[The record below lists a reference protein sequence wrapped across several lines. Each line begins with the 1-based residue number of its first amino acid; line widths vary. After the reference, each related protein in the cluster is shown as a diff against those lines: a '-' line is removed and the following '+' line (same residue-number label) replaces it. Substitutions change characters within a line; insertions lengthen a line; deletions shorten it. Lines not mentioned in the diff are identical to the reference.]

1 MAKDNES
8 GAASPPQHPSKGP
21 KDSGGEPASADAQS
35 QSALLPDVDSPADVK
50 ALPADALPRLCGEV
64 REFLL
69 DTVQRT
75 GGHLGSNLGV
85 VELTVALHR
94 VFDFRRDRLVWD
106 VSHQAYPHKVL
117 TGRKDRFDTLRRT
130 DGLCGFT
137 HPDESPYDLFHTGHA
152 GTSVS
157 LGLGLAMGMAH
168 QDDPPH
174 AVSVIGDASLG
185 AGVAFEALNHAGAT
199 RQKLLVILND
209 NEWSISKSVGSL
221 SKYLTKIR
229 GSRLVQRAGQETKS
243 LVQAIPLIG
252 QRVDRALDD
261 MGEVLRHVFVPG
273 HVFEELGVRYVGPV
287 DGHDVEGLVKTL
299 ERIRELDGVVMLHVL
314 TEKGKGHP
322 DGPNHPERVHAVK
335 AAPKK
340 PSVGKLEPPAPEAEA
355 APKPVAFTRAFAE
368 ALIDAASRDVRVQA
382 ITAGMPS
389 GTGLDLYAEQH
400 PSRFHDVGICEQHG
414 VAMAAGMA
422 KVGMRPVCAIYSTF
436 LQRGY
441 DQVFQEVALQNLP
454 VVFALDRAG
463 PVGQDGPTHNGVF
476 DIAYMRTF
484 PNFVLGAPRDATDVK
499 RMLQLMLKIDG
510 PAGLRFP
517 RGNAPL
523 HEDVHASER
532 EEMRVGRAEVLRD
545 GVEGGVC
552 IWAYGSMTETALKA
566 AASIAEGHGQA
577 VGVVDARFVKPLDE
591 ELLAKHLRRFKA
603 IVTLEDHQRAGGF
616 GSAVLEAASRAHGAS
631 AGGDGRYAQIKLLG
645 IPDRYVD
652 HMTTRE
658 EQLASVGL
666 DPGGVERTV
675 RQLQSGQSA
684 AELR

>member
-1 MAKDNES
+1 MANQNES
-8 GAASPPQHPSKGP
+8 DSSAPQTPDLGEAAASGTASTEAHGIAAKG
-21 KDSGGEPASADAQS
+21 SVLAR
-35 QSALLPDVDSPADVK
+35 VNSPADVK
-50 ALPADALPRLCGEV
+50 ELSSAELPLLCRDV
-64 REFLL
+64 RDFLL

-85 VELTVALHR
+85 VEMTVALHR

-168 QDDPPH
+168 EENPPH

-252 QRVDRALDD
+252 PRVDRALDD
-261 MGEVLRHVFVPG
+261 VGEVLRHVFVPG

-287 DGHDVEGLVKTL
+287 DGHDVEGMVKTL

-340 PSVGKLEPPAPEAEA
+340 SSVGKLEPPSPA
-355 APKPVAFTRAFAE
+355 ATDEPKPVAFTRAFSN
-368 ALIDAASRDVRVQA
+368 ALIDAASRDVRVHA

-389 GTGLDLYAEQH
+389 GTGMDLFAAQH

-414 VAMAAGMA
+414 LAMAAGMA

-441 DQVFQEVALQNLP
+441 DQVFQEIALQDLP
-454 VVFALDRAG
+454 VVLALDRAG

-476 DIAYMRTF
+476 DIAFLRTL
-484 PNFVLGAPRDATDVK
+484 PNFILAAPRDATDVE
-499 RMLQLMLKIDG
+499 RMLQLALKLDH
-510 PAGLRFP
+510 PCALRFP

-523 HEDVHASER
+523 REEVHASER
-532 EEMRVGRAEVLRD
+532 EEMRIGKAEVLRD
-545 GVEGGVC
+545 GTLGGVC
-552 IWAYGSMTETALKA
+552 IWAYGSMTETALRVA
-566 AASIAEGHGQA
+566 ATLQQEGAQA
-577 VGVVDARFVKPLDE
+577 VGVVDARFCKPLDE

-603 IVTLEDHQRAGGF
+603 IITLEDHQRAGGF
-616 GSAVLEAASRAHGAS
+616 GSAVLEAASRAPQQGDVRHAS
-631 AGGDGRYAQIKLLG
+631 VKLLG
-645 IPDRYVD
+645 IPDRFVD

-666 DPGGVERTV
+666 DPSGVERTV
-675 RQLQSGQSA
+675 RQFQSGQSA

>member
-1 MAKDNES
+1 MVNKTTDDQARSILDRVES
-8 GAASPPQHPSKGP
+8 PEDLK
-21 KDSGGEPASADAQS
+21 
-35 QSALLPDVDSPADVK
+35 ALESEELEELCADV
-50 ALPADALPRLCGEV
+50 RG
-64 REFLL
+64 FLL

-117 TGRKDRFDTLRRT
+117 TGRRDRFDTLRRT

-157 LGLGLAMGMAH
+157 LGLGMAMGMAH
-168 QDDPPH
+168 EENPPH

-209 NEWSISKSVGSL
+209 NEWSISRSVGSL
-221 SKYLTKIR
+221 SKYLTRIR
-229 GSRLVQRAGQETKS
+229 GSRFVQRAGQETKS

-252 QRVDRALDD
+252 QRVDKALDD
-261 MGEVLRHVFVPG
+261 VGEVLRHVFVPG

-287 DGHDVEGLVKTL
+287 DGHDVDGLVDVL
-299 ERIRELDGVVMLHVL
+299 QRVRELDGVVMLHVL

-335 AAPKK
+335 AAPV
-340 PSVGKLEPPAPEAEA
+340 PPAEKLEPIAEGPVANQDQAGEGSVEIPRPPAAHG
-355 APKPVAFTRAFAE
+355 PKPVAFTKAFANS
-368 ALIDAASRDVRVQA
+368 LIERAGNDVRVHA
-382 ITAGMPS
+382 ITAAMPS
-389 GTGLDLYAEQH
+389 GTGLDLFEEHY
-400 PSRFHDVGICEQHG
+400 PSRFHDAGICEQHG

-422 KVGMRPVCAIYSTF
+422 KVGLRPVAAIYSTF

-476 DIAYMRTF
+476 DIAYLRTL
-484 PNFVLGAPRDATDVK
+484 PNFVLAAPRDATDLD
-499 RMLQLMLKIDG
+499 RLLGLALKLDG
-510 PAGLRFP
+510 PCALRFP

-523 HEDVHASER
+523 REEVHASER
-532 EEMRVGRAEVLRD
+532 EPMIPGKAEVLRD
-545 GVEGGVC
+545 GDADGVVL
-552 IWAYGSMTETALKA
+552 WAYGALVETALQVSAKFGQ
-566 AASIAEGHGQA
+566 EGVE
-577 VGVVDARFVKPLDE
+577 VGVVDARFAKPLDE
-591 ELLAKHLRRFKA
+591 ELLAKHKHRFRH

-616 GSAVLEAASRAHGAS
+616 GSAVLEAHARAATS
-631 AGGDGRYAQIKLLG
+631 GRPAQVRVLG
-645 IPDRYVD
+645 IPDRYVE

-658 EQLASVGL
+658 EQLGSVGL
-666 DPGGVERTV
+666 DAVGVARTV
-675 RQLQSGQSA
+675 AQLLGKA
-684 AELR
+684 RV

>member
-1 MAKDNES
+1 MAKTEET
-8 GAASPPQHPSKGP
+8 GRARLL
-21 KDSGGEPASADAQS
+21 DSIEG
-35 QSALLPDVDSPADVK
+35 PADVK
-50 ALPADALPRLCGEV
+50 ALESGDLPQLCAEV
-64 REFLL
+64 RDFLL
-69 DTVQRT
+69 DTVQET

-94 VFDFRRDRLVWD
+94 VFDFERDKLVWD

-117 TGRKDRFDTLRRT
+117 TGRKDRFGTLRQT

-137 HPDESPYDLFHTGHA
+137 HPEESPYDLFHTGHA

-168 QDDPPH
+168 EKDAPH

-199 RQKLLVILND
+199 GQKLLVILND

-252 QRVDRALDD
+252 SRVDKALDD
-261 MGEVLRHVFVPG
+261 VGEVLRHAFVPG

-287 DGHDVEGLVKTL
+287 DGHNVESL
-299 ERIRELDGVVMLHVL
+299 ERILERVRTLDGVVMLHVL

-335 AAPKK
+335 GRPW
-340 PSVGKLEPPAPEAEA
+340 KLEPKTEPPPAKA
-355 APKPVAFTRAFAE
+355 APVAFTKAFAKS
-368 ALIDAASRDVRVQA
+368 LVDAATRDVRVHA
-382 ITAGMPS
+382 ITAAMPS
-389 GTGLDLYAEQH
+389 GTGLDLFEEAH
-400 PSRFHDVGICEQHG
+400 RSRFHDAGICEQHA

-422 KVGMRPVCAIYSTF
+422 KAGLRPVCAIYSTF

-441 DQVFQEVALQNLP
+441 DQVFQEVALQGLP
-454 VVFALDRAG
+454 VIFALDRAG

-476 DIAYMRTF
+476 DIAYLRTL
-484 PNFVLGAPRDATDVK
+484 PNMVLCAPRDATDVA
-499 RMLQLMLKIDG
+499 RMLGAALKVDH
-510 PAGLRFP
+510 PVALRFP
-517 RGNAPL
+517 RGNAPIR
-523 HEDVHASER
+523 EEIHASER
-532 EEMRVGRAEVLRD
+532 EPMVPGKAEVLRD
-545 GVEGGVC
+545 GDEGGLC
-552 IWAYGSMTETALKA
+552 IWAYGVMVETALA
-566 AASIAEGHGQA
+566 AAAQLSERGVD

-591 ELLAKHLRRFKA
+591 ELLGAHLARFRHV
-603 IVTLEDHQRAGGF
+603 VTLEDHQRAGGF
-616 GSAVLEAASRAHGAS
+616 GSAVLEAGARIHVP
-631 AGGDGRYAQIKLLG
+631 GRRAQIRVLG

-658 EQLASVGL
+658 EQLAAAGL
-666 DPGGVERTV
+666 DLPAVIRLAKQLLGASRVEDR
-675 RQLQSGQSA
+675 
-684 AELR
+684 

>member
-1 MAKDNES
+1 MAKTEETARARLLD
-8 GAASPPQHPSKGP
+8 GIDGP
-21 KDSGGEPASADAQS
+21 D
-35 QSALLPDVDSPADVK
+35 DVK
-50 ALPADALPRLCGEV
+50 ALAGEDLPQLCGEV
-64 REFLL
+64 RDFLL
-69 DTVQRT
+69 DTVQKT

-94 VFDFRRDRLVWD
+94 VFDFERDKLVWD

-137 HPDESPYDLFHTGHA
+137 HPEESPYDLFHTGHA

-168 QDDPPH
+168 EKDAPH

-199 RQKLLVILND
+199 GQKLLVILND

-221 SKYLTKIR
+221 SKYLTRIR
-229 GSRLVQRAGQETKS
+229 GSRFVQRAGQETKS

-252 QRVDRALDD
+252 QRVDKALDD
-261 MGEVLRHVFVPG
+261 VGEVLRHVFVPG

-287 DGHDVEGLVKTL
+287 DGHDVNGLVDVL
-299 ERIRELDGVVMLHVL
+299 QRVRELDGVVMLHVL

-335 AAPKK
+335 ARSGKVEPKSAP
-340 PSVGKLEPPAPEAEA
+340 AAEA
-355 APKPVAFTRAFAE
+355 AADPAPQPVAFTKAFANS
-368 ALIDAASRDVRVQA
+368 LIDAATRDVRVHA
-382 ITAGMPS
+382 ITAAMPS
-389 GTGLDLYAEQH
+389 GTGLDKFEEAH
-400 PSRFHDVGICEQHG
+400 PSRFHDAGICEQHG

-422 KVGMRPVCAIYSTF
+422 KAGLRPVCAIYSTF

-441 DQVFQEVALQNLP
+441 DQVFQEVALQDLP

-476 DIAYMRTF
+476 DIAYMRTL
-484 PNFVLGAPRDATDVK
+484 PNMVLGAPRDATDVD
-499 RMLQLMLKIDG
+499 RMLGAMLKLES
-510 PAGLRFP
+510 PSALRFP
-517 RGNAPL
+517 RGNAPV
-523 HEDVHASER
+523 HEEVHASER
-532 EEMRVGRAEVLRD
+532 EPMVAGKAEVLRD
-545 GVEGGVC
+545 GVEGGLC
-552 IWAYGSMTETALKA
+552 IWAYGVMVETALTA
-566 AASIAEGHGQA
+566 AAELGQRGIE

-591 ELLAKHLRRFKA
+591 ELLGAHLARFRHV
-603 IVTLEDHQRAGGF
+603 VTLEDSQRAGGF
-616 GSAVLEAASRAHGAS
+616 GSAVLEASARLHVTGRRA
-631 AGGDGRYAQIKLLG
+631 QVKLLG
-645 IPDRYVD
+645 IPDRFVD

-658 EQLASVGL
+658 EQLAAAGL
-666 DPGGVERTV
+666 DVPSVVRLATQLMGTSRVEER
-675 RQLQSGQSA
+675 
-684 AELR
+684 